1 MDKTINKDSIKIIAS
16 NKKAN
21 FLFHIND
28 TYEAGIELLGSEV
41 KSILL
46 VDKKEDIELLALA
59 KNDLITAARCN
70 VLDLEVGKELDAKI
84 LN

>member
-1 MDKTINKDSIKIIAS
+1 MKYTGPVGQKELFLTTCEAIRAIRRSKTQNG
-16 NKKAN
+16 
-21 FLFHIND
+21 FR
-28 TYEAGIELLGSEV
+28 LGSEV

-46 VDKKEDIELLALA
+46 VAKKEDIELLALA